1 VILRRLI
8 VGAGVVIA
16 VIAVGAFLVNILGQ
30 PPRRTETGVVIAVD
44 STSLTNV
51 KGFTI
56 RTADGRTVAFT
67 LGPLENASQFAPGHL
82 NEHVATAVPVLV
94 TYRDENGQR
103 VVVRLEDAPGASP
116 RPIASPIPTAS

>member
-1 VILRRLI
+1 VIRRRLI

-30 PPRRTETGVVIAVD
+30 PPRQTETGVVIAVD

-51 KGFTI
+51 RGFTI
-56 RTADGRTVAFT
+56 RTPDGRTVAFT

-94 TYRDENGQR
+94 TYRDDNGQR

>member
-1 VILRRLI
+1 VIRRRLI

-16 VIAVGAFLVNILGQ
+16 VIAVGAFLVNILGK
-30 PPRRTETGVVIAVD
+30 PPRQTETGVVIAVD

-94 TYRDENGQR
+94 TYRDKNGQR

-116 RPIASPIPTAS
+116 RPIAPPIPAAS

>member
-1 VILRRLI
+1 MM
-8 VGAGVVIA
+8 AA
-16 VIAVGAFLVNILGQ
+16 LGTK
-30 PPRRTETGVVIAVD
+30 RATTCA
-44 STSLTNV
+44 S
-51 KGFTI
+51 
-56 RTADGRTVAFT
+56 TVAFT

-94 TYRDENGQR
+94 TYRDDNGQR

>member
-1 VILRRLI
+1 MRRRRSVV
-8 VGAGVVIA
+8 VGVGLVIA
-16 VIAVGAFLVNILGQ
+16 LVAAGAFLATTLGQ
-30 PPRRTETGVVIAVD
+30 PPRQAETGVVIAVD
-44 STSLTNV
+44 STSLTDV

-56 RTADGRTVAFT
+56 RTPDGRTVVFT

-103 VVVRLEDAPGASP
+103 VVVRLEDAVTASP
-116 RPIASPIPTAS
+116 PPSPS

>member
-116 RPIASPIPTAS
+116 RAIASPIPAAS

>member
-1 VILRRLI
+1 MRRRRAVV
-8 VGAGVVIA
+8 VGVGLVIA
-16 VIAVGAFLVNILGQ
+16 LVAAGAFLATTLGQ
-30 PPRRTETGVVIAVD
+30 PPRRMETGVVIAVD
-44 STSLTNV
+44 STSLTDV

-56 RTADGRTVAFT
+56 RTPDGRTVKFT

-103 VVVRLEDAPGASP
+103 VVVRLEDAPGGSLPPASP
-116 RPIASPIPTAS
+116 ASNPS

>member
-1 VILRRLI
+1 MRRRSVV
-8 VGAGVVIA
+8 VGAGLVIA
-16 VIAVGAFLVNILGQ
+16 LVAAGAFLATTLGQ
-30 PPRRTETGVVIAVD
+30 PRQTETGVVIAVD

-56 RTADGRTVAFT
+56 RTPDGRTVKFT

-94 TYRDENGQR
+94 TYHDENGQR
-103 VVVRLEDAPGASP
+103 VVIRLEDAVTASP
-116 RPIASPIPTAS
+116 TPSPSPS